1 MHKPITYAYLET
13 TNYCNLSCTFCNRDE
28 VVKKLKHMS
37 LTDWNLVLEKLKD
50 QPIKE
55 AKLMGLGEPFLHPK
69 FSTVC
74 KMFKD
79 YFPNAFLIVATNC
92 QYKMN
97 DNFKESLKYIDLLY
111 LSIDGYKE
119 SYEKFRP
126 PSKWSK
132 LITFLDEIKKINR
145 YGCRITCNYV
155 VNTENIDD
163 ISKVK
168 KHICDEYD
176 LEELRLN
183 IAQDWSEDKS
193 LSNSDFISGY
203 SSKQINFLKE
213 NYSSNIKGKAPWIYS
228 DCFWVNTGI
237 YMTVEGNLKVCALNT
252 DTESL
257 GNIFKDPVEKILNSK
272 KMNEI
277 RDGCNNNSPAK
288 HCNNCSYK
296 ELSPILEKL
305 IS

>member
-1 MHKPITYAYLET
+1 
-13 TNYCNLSCTFCNRDE
+13 
-28 VVKKLKHMS
+28 MS
-37 LTDWNLVLEKLKD
+37 LTDWKLVLEKLKD

-168 KHICDEYD
+168 K
-176 LEELRLN
+176 N
-183 IAQDWSEDKS
+183 
-193 LSNSDFISGY
+193 
-203 SSKQINFLKE
+203 
-213 NYSSNIKGKAPWIYS
+213 
-228 DCFWVNTGI
+228 
-237 YMTVEGNLKVCALNT
+237 
-252 DTESL
+252 
-257 GNIFKDPVEKILNSK
+257 
-272 KMNEI
+272 
-277 RDGCNNNSPAK
+277 
-288 HCNNCSYK
+288 
-296 ELSPILEKL
+296 
-305 IS
+305 